1 MERWSSQ
8 VNSLIKNYFCPI
20 SRYVRIIIYCFIEFW
35 HIFFQSRRAIAVRR
49 IDERLG
55 KAKEGHFY
63 EQKLAL
69 LANEDEIEADF
80 ERQVYKVAIIIMHM
94 LIANFLNRQKLQ

>member
-1 MERWSSQ
+1 M
-8 VNSLIKNYFCPI
+8 
-20 SRYVRIIIYCFIEFW
+20 
-35 HIFFQSRRAIAVRR
+35 RR

-63 EQKLAL
+63 ERKLAL

-80 ERQVYKVAIIIMHM
+80 ERQVYKVAIIIMHNYINSKFFKQAKAPVKPKTFTVT
-94 LIANFLNRQKLQ
+94 LNTKFFDCARFLLQ